1 MWQEILSTYASMFD
15 WHMWAEM
22 LTSSK
27 AWGMILSLAVLEC
40 ILSADN
46 ALVLSAFVKPLP
58 KEQQKKA
65 LIFGLWGAYL
75 FRFIF
80 IGLGTF
86 LIKLWFIKLIGA
98 LYLLWLSVKFFMD
111 KLKGKEEGEEDG
123 ARKPKGWLVTTFGIF
138 WATVISVELMDLA
151 FSVDSI
157 LTALAVSEEVWV
169 ILLGGM
175 IGILLMRGVA
185 TFFISLMN
193 RVPELETTAY
203 ALITFIAVKMGLTL
217 VEIHIPNEIFIG
229 VMILA
234 FIVTF
239 IIHFIRKNR
248 TENFSH

>member
-1 MWQEILSTYASMFD
+1 MWQDILSTYSSMFD
-15 WHMWAEM
+15 GQMWADV
-22 LTSSK
+22 LTSSE

-58 KEQQKKA
+58 KDQQKKA
-65 LIFGLWGAYL
+65 LIYGLWGAYL

-98 LYLLWLSVKFFMD
+98 LYLLWLAVKFFIE
-111 KLKGKEEGEEDG
+111 KFKSSEGGEEE
-123 ARKPKGWLVTTFGIF
+123 AAVSPKGWLVRTFGFF

-157 LTALAVSEEVWV
+157 LTALAVSEKVWV
-169 ILLGGM
+169 LLLGGM

-185 TFFISLMN
+185 TFFIALMN

-203 ALITFIAVKMGLTL
+203 VLITFIAVKMGLTL
-217 VEIHIPNEIFIG
+217 IHIHIPNEVFIG
-229 VMILA
+229 IMILA
-234 FIVTF
+234 FVITF
-239 IIHFIRKNR
+239 IIHSIRKNR
-248 TENFSH
+248 AGKFSH